1 VVGVQNHHLVAE
13 EPGGLRPPVGDQGL
27 GRGQLQ
33 FELVVQERPDLGLD
47 LLGLLP
53 GAGEAQQ
60 PVVRLCRCRG
70 YGEVESAVLVGQGGA
85 VKRSG

>member
-1 VVGVQNHHLVAE
+1 VTAMVVLVVGVHHHHLVAE

-33 FELVVQERPDLGLD
+33 LELLAQEPPGLVLD

-53 GAGEAQQ
+53 GPVKPSTQSSAYADSEVM
-60 PVVRLCRCRG
+60 PSMRTSSLVVR
-70 YGEVESAVLVGQGGA
+70 
-85 VKRSG
+85 